1 MPLGF
6 WDILVTTWRDP
17 LSHDPSHDRGRVRP
31 RAIFNLATPC
41 PSSPMNVVLRRLSSS
56 SSGLLVLRPHPPA
69 SHGCAPPSAVGPPAP
84 RRSYTRSRQWSSSP
98 PPPPNPNL
106 DNGTPLP
113 PPRDNPSTYA
123 AVMPPLDGLRAAD
136 LASLDELK
144 LVDSVSCCRGG
155 RELTGLGRRAG
166 SRGRPGRLWDE
177 LHARISF
184 LSPAQLVEDMVGR
197 LT

>member
-84 RRSYTRSRQWSSSP
+84 GRSYTRSRQWSSSP

-113 PPRDNPSTYA
+113 PPRDNPPTYA
-123 AVMPPLDGLRAAD
+123 VVMPPLDGLRAAD
-136 LASLDELK
+136 LASLDGLK
-144 LVDSVSCCRGG
+144 LVDSVSHCRGG
-155 RELTGLGRRAG
+155 REAYWAGPTCWVTHPPPVDFGMNSMLGSLSYRRP
-166 SRGRPGRLWDE
+166 S
-177 LHARISF
+177 
-184 LSPAQLVEDMVGR
+184 
-197 LT
+197 